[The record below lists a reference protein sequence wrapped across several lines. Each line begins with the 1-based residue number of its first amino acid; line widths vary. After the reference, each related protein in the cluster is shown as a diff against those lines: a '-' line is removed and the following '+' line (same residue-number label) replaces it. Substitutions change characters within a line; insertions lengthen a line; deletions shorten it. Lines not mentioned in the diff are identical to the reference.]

1 MPLLSTDLT
10 AIERNSRLLWCGTA
24 ALFITCAAGLFWAG
38 LDVEVLSNP
47 AFLAVGAGYAAVA
60 FLYNR
65 IRSSERLAM
74 ALTAVA
80 QLVLMMLFG
89 ILLSY
94 AVTTIDLPYRDAE
107 LLALDRWL
115 GFDRTSYVGFFTD
128 QPWKMHATD
137 LVYFAMLPQL
147 AIVPLLLI
155 ITDRIE
161 RLQQF
166 VAAYCIAL
174 VVTVAIFLL
183 VPAVG
188 AFVYFDLT
196 PAQYAALPKEVYTP
210 ARTLDLLRSGAF
222 KTISLNNLEGLVA
235 FPSFHTIASILYA
248 WALRPIRLLRWPVVL
263 LNTGVILTT
272 PIGGAHYVVDLLA
285 GFAVAVISIALSRR
299 LLSPLL
305 DAPQFS
311 MVSQRSLPM
320 AQT

>member
-1 MPLLSTDLT
+1 M
-10 AIERNSRLLWCGTA
+10 
-24 ALFITCAAGLFWAG
+24 FITCAAGLFWAG

-60 FLYNR
+60 FLYSR
-65 IRSSERLAM
+65 FRSSERLAM

-174 VVTVAIFLL
+174 VVTVAIFVL

>member
-174 VVTVAIFLL
+174 VVTVAIFVL

>member
-1 MPLLSTDLT
+1 
-10 AIERNSRLLWCGTA
+10 
-24 ALFITCAAGLFWAG
+24 LFITCAAGLFWAG

-174 VVTVAIFLL
+174 VVTVAIFVL

>member
-1 MPLLSTDLT
+1 MPPVSTDLT
-10 AIERNSRLLWCGTA
+10 AIERNSRFLWCGTA
-24 ALFITCAAGLFWAG
+24 ALFVASTVGLFWAG
-38 LDVEVLSNP
+38 LSVDVLSNP

-60 FLYNR
+60 FLYSR
-65 IRSSERLAM
+65 FRSSERLAM

-80 QLVLMMLFG
+80 QLILMMLFG

-107 LLALDRWL
+107 FLALDRWL
-115 GFDRTSYVGFFTD
+115 GFDRTGYVGFFTD
-128 QPWKMHATD
+128 QPWKTRATD

-155 ITDRIE
+155 VTDRIE

-166 VAAYCIAL
+166 VASYCIAL
-174 VVTVAIFLL
+174 VVTVAIFAL

-196 PAQYAALPKEVYTP
+196 PAQYAALPREVYTP

-248 WALRPIRLLRWPVVL
+248 WALRPITLLRWPFLL
-263 LNTGVILTT
+263 LNIGVILTT

-285 GFAVAVISIALSRR
+285 GLAVAVISIAASRR
-299 LLSPLL
+299 LLSRPREV
-305 DAPQFS
+305 PQFS
-311 MVSQRSLPM
+311 MVSPGSLPT
-320 AQT
+320 ART